1 MKLKILYED
10 ENVLVVDKP
19 AGIIVHPG
27 EGKKDYGVTVVNLIE
42 DKLDKDFRSG
52 ERPGIVHRLDK
63 DTSGVLIV
71 AKNKTACTSLKKQ
84 FKDRKVG
91 KKYIALVNG
100 KMQYPE
106 GIIDSP
112 IARADRGG
120 NKMRVSSSADGREAV
135 TKYLLKNV
143 YKFDKNF
150 PASLIDIEP
159 KTGRTHQIRVHM
171 AAIGH
176 PVIGD
181 PFYGN
186 RKVNK
191 IFEHSLGLRRQ
202 FLHSCSIKFKLPGKG
217 GKMIEVTSKI
227 PLELTE
233 VLKKL
238 TLS

>member
-10 ENVLVVDKP
+10 KNVLVVDKP

-27 EGKKDYGVTVVNLIE
+27 EGKKDYGITVVNLISE
-42 DKLDKDFRSG
+42 KLDKDFRKG

-71 AKNKTACTSLKKQ
+71 AKNKMACVSLKRQ
-84 FKDRKVG
+84 FKNRKVE
-91 KKYIALVNG
+91 KKYVALVNG
-100 KMQYPE
+100 KLQYPE

-120 NKMRVSSSADGREAV
+120 NKMRVSSSIDGREAV
-135 TKYLLKNV
+135 TKYLLKDV
-143 YKFDKNF
+143 YRFDKNF
-150 PASLIDIEP
+150 PASLLEVEP

-191 IFEHSLGLRRQ
+191 IFEHDLGLKRQ
-202 FLHSCSIKFKLPGKG
+202 FLHSCEIKFKLPGKS
-217 GKMIEVTSKI
+217 GKMIKVTSKM
-227 PLELTE
+227 PVELAKVIE
-233 VLKKL
+233 KL